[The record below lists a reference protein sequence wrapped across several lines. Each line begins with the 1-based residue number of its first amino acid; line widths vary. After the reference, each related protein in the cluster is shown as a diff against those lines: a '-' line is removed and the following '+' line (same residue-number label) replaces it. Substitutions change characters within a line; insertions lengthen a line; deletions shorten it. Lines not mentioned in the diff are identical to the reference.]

1 MKTRFRLITMLN
13 ALLTLSVILVAC
25 APTATPTIAPVTTEA
40 ATQPETSIPIV
51 TEAATQPP
59 TQQPTQQPT
68 TVPTEAAPVTIT
80 FWHAYNADT
89 EGKYLDETII
99 PAFEANH
106 PNIKVEAVNVPWDP
120 FRRKLLIALS
130 GGTAPD
136 LARVDIAWTTEL
148 ADTGALANLEDLI
161 PEFATYKDTFLTGPL
176 STNLYQGKYYGLPL
190 DTNTRVLA
198 FNKAVFAAA
207 GIQDPPKTIDDML
220 ADCAKIKAL
229 GTGTYCFADGG
240 TYGWAVLPWIWEFGG
255 AVTDP
260 AITTS
265 TGYYNSPE
273 TAAAYKFLKDG
284 IDNGYFHPGMA
295 GGGVD
300 QWGGLGKGQIAM
312 ILEGPWFPTAFGQQ
326 FPDVQFG
333 LTSVPAGADGSISV
347 VGGEDIV
354 LFKQSIHKA
363 EALEFMQYMLSEEV
377 QLQMLSVGQVPVLKS
392 AIDSDTVKN
401 HPYIGIFL
409 DQLKTAKARTPHP
422 NWNKIETIMSNTGT
436 AILSGQVDIQTG
448 LDEAVVEIDKLL
460 PIQP

>member
-1 MKTRFRLITMLN
+1 MKTRSLLIAVLST
-13 ALLTLSVILVAC
+13 LLTLSMLLAAC
-25 APTATPTIAPVTTEA
+25 APAPTPTTAPATTEP
-40 ATQPETSIPIV
+40 ATQPATEQP
-51 TEAATQPP
+51 TEA
-59 TQQPTQQPT
+59 
-68 TVPTEAAPVTIT
+68 PTEAAPVTIT

-99 PAFEANH
+99 PAFEASH

-148 ADTGALANLEDLI
+148 ADTGALANLEDQI
-161 PEFATYKDTFLTGPL
+161 PDFATYKDLFLPGPL

-198 FNKAVFAAA
+198 YNKAMFTAV
-207 GIQDPPKTIDDML
+207 GIQNPPTTIDEML

-229 GTGTYCFADGG
+229 GPDVYCFADGG

-255 AVTDP
+255 DVTDV
-260 AITTS
+260 AKTTS
-265 TGYYNSPE
+265 TGYYNSPQ
-273 TAAAYKFLKDG
+273 TASAYQFLKDG

-300 QWGGLGKGQIAM
+300 QWGGMGKGQIAM
-312 ILEGPWFPTAFGQQ
+312 ILEGPWFPPAFGQQ
-326 FPDVQFG
+326 FTDVQFG
-333 LTSVPAGADGSISV
+333 LAPVPAGPTGSISV

-354 LFKQSIHKA
+354 LFKQSTHKA
-363 EALEFMQYMLSEEV
+363 EALEFMMYMLSEDV

-409 DQLKTAKARTPHP
+409 EQLKTSKARLPHP
-422 NWNKIETIMSNTGT
+422 NWNKIEQIMSNTGA

-448 LDEAVVEIDKLL
+448 LDDAVVEIDKLL
-460 PIQP
+460 PIQQ

>member
-1 MKTRFRLITMLN
+1 MLS
-13 ALLTLSVILVAC
+13 TILAMSMILAAC
-25 APTATPTIAPVTTEA
+25 ATAATPSEAPVTTEA
-40 ATQPETSIPIV
+40 ATQPSTAVPVATEVPTKPAPPQP
-51 TEAATQPP
+51 TEAP
-59 TQQPTQQPT
+59 TE
-68 TVPTEAAPVTIT
+68 VPTEAAPVTIT

-99 PAFEANH
+99 PAFEASH
-106 PNIKVEAVNVPWDP
+106 PNIKIEAVNVPWDP

-148 ADTGALANLEDLI
+148 ADTGALASLDDLM
-161 PEFATYKDTFLTGPL
+161 PDFATYKDTFLPGPL

-198 FNKAVFAAA
+198 YNKAVFADA
-207 GIQDPPKTIDDML
+207 GIQNPPATIDEML

-229 GTGTYCFADGG
+229 GTGVYCFADGG

-255 AVTDP
+255 ALTDP
-260 AITTS
+260 GMTTS

-300 QWGGLGKGQIAM
+300 QWGGLGKGEIAM
-312 ILEGPWFPTAFGQQ
+312 ILEGPWFPPAFSQQ
-326 FPDVQFG
+326 FPDVQYG
-333 LTSVPAGADGSISV
+333 LAAVPAGTAGSISV

-354 LFKQSIHKA
+354 LFKQSAHKE
-363 EALEFMQYMLSEEV
+363 EAMEFMRYMLSEEV
-377 QLQMLSVGQVPVLKS
+377 QLEMLSVGQVPVLKS

-401 HPYIGIFL
+401 HPYIGVFL
-409 DQLKTAKARTPHP
+409 EQLKTAKARLPHP
-422 NWNKIETIMSNTGT
+422 NWSKIETIVSNTGT
-436 AILSGQVDIQTG
+436 AILSGQIDIQTG
-448 LDEAVVEIDKLL
+448 LDQAVVEIDKLL

>member
-1 MKTRFRLITMLN
+1 MKTRSLTIAVLST
-13 ALLTLSVILVAC
+13 LLTLSMLLAAC
-25 APTATPTIAPVTTEA
+25 TPAPTPTAAPATTVP
-40 ATQPETSIPIV
+40 ATQP
-51 TEAATQPP
+51 ATQPATEPP
-59 TQQPTQQPT
+59 TQ
-68 TVPTEAAPVTIT
+68 AAPVTIT

-89 EGKYLDETII
+89 EGKFLDETII
-99 PAFEANH
+99 PAFEATH

-120 FRRKLLIALS
+120 FRRKLLISLS

-148 ADTGALANLEDLI
+148 ADTGALANLEDQI
-161 PEFATYKDTFLTGPL
+161 PDFATYKGLFLPGPL

-198 FNKAVFAAA
+198 YNKAMFAAA
-207 GIQDPPKTIDDML
+207 GIQDPPTTIDEML

-229 GTGTYCFADGG
+229 GPDVYCFADGG
-240 TYGWAVLPWIWEFGG
+240 TYAWAVNPWIWGFSGD
-255 AVTDP
+255 VTDP

-265 TGYYNSPE
+265 TGYYNSTE
-273 TAAAYKFLKDG
+273 TAAAYQFLKNG
-284 IDNGYFHPGMA
+284 IDMGYFHPGMA

-300 QWGGLGKGQIAM
+300 QWGGVGKGQIAM
-312 ILEGPWFPTAFGQQ
+312 ILEGPWFPPAFSKQ
-326 FPDVQFG
+326 FPDVEFG
-333 LTSVPAGADGSISV
+333 LAPVPAGPAGSISV

-354 LFKQSIHKA
+354 LFKQSAHKA
-363 EALEFMQYMLSEEV
+363 EALEFMTYMLSEDV

-422 NWNKIETIMSNTGT
+422 KWNQIEQIMSNTGA

-448 LDEAVVEIDKLL
+448 LDNAVGEIDKLL
-460 PIQP
+460 PIQ

>member
-1 MKTRFRLITMLN
+1 MKTRSLALAVLST
-13 ALLTLSVILVAC
+13 LLTISMLLAAC
-25 APTATPTIAPVTTEA
+25 TPATTLTTAPATNEPTIQPTVKPTTE
-40 ATQPETSIPIV
+40 
-51 TEAATQPP
+51 PP
-59 TQQPTQQPT
+59 TQ
-68 TVPTEAAPVTIT
+68 VAPVTIT

-99 PAFEANH
+99 PAFEASH

-148 ADTGALANLEDLI
+148 ADTGALANLEDQI
-161 PEFATYKDTFLTGPL
+161 SDFATYKETFLPGPL

-198 FNKAVFAAA
+198 YNKALFAAA
-207 GIQDPPKTIDDML
+207 GIQNPPATIDEML
-220 ADCAKIKAL
+220 ADCVKIKAL
-229 GTGTYCFADGG
+229 GSDVYCFADGG

-260 AITTS
+260 GITIS
-265 TGYYNSPE
+265 TGYFNSPQ
-273 TAAAYKFLKDG
+273 TAAAYQFLKDG
-284 IDNGYFHPGMA
+284 ITNGYFHPGMA

-300 QWGGLGKGQIAM
+300 QWGGLAKGQIAM
-312 ILEGPWFPTAFGQQ
+312 ILEGPWFPTSFGKQ
-326 FPDVQFG
+326 FPDVQYG
-333 LTSVPAGADGSISV
+333 LAHVPAGPKGSISV

-354 LFKQSIHKA
+354 LFKQSAHKA

-392 AIDSDTVKN
+392 AINSDTVKN
-401 HPYIGIFL
+401 NPNISIFL
-409 DQLKTAKARTPHP
+409 DQLKTAQARTPHP
-422 NWNKIETIMSNTGT
+422 KWNQIETIMSNTGA
-436 AILSGQVDIQTG
+436 AILSGQVEVQIG
-448 LDEAVVEIDKLL
+448 LDNAVKDIDKLL
-460 PIQP
+460 PIQ